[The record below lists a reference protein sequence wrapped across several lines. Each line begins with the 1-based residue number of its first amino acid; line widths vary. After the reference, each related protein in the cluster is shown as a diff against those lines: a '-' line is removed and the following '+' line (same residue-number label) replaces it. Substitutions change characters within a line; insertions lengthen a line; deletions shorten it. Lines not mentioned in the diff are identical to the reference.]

1 MVPSCAPA
9 ALNDSTRLAVS
20 TDEAAVAPLLV
31 KGCTSL
37 ASPKSRILA
46 CSGAT
51 AASSVLTAS
60 LVESLS
66 AAGAQ
71 LGTIPYMSPEQVR
84 GEQLDSRTD
93 LFSFGAVLYEMT

>member
-20 TDEAAVAPLLV
+20 TDEAAVAPLQAKILDFGLAKLV
-31 KGCTSL
+31 QPLTS
-37 ASPKSRILA
+37 
-46 CSGAT
+46 SGAT